1 MLPLAWLNG
10 GGVRYNG
17 QPTRPII
24 MAANG
29 MITSGHA
36 LASQAGIRVL
46 QNGGNAIDAAVTA
59 GAVLGIVQPDM
70 SGAGG
75 DAFMLLHEAA
85 TGRMW
90 SMNASGRAP
99 TEMTLEVLA
108 ADRQGQSQA
117 GAAGYEPG
125 RGPNAVSVPGAVRA
139 WADALER
146 FGTISLGDALAPAIA
161 YAEQGFPVS
170 VRLARSI
177 KSNVD
182 ILRRCDAAA
191 AVFLHDDAPYEPGEV
206 LRQADLGRTLRSI
219 AADGPGAFY
228 SGDIGGRLVAAH
240 RAAGGL
246 LRETDLEGQDSIFG
260 DAISTTYRGFTVH
273 DQPPVSLGAVLL
285 EELNIVEGF
294 DLGALP
300 LLSAD
305 RAHLLLEAKKLA
317 FGDMEAYL
325 TDPASTPVPVSGLLS
340 PGYAAARR
348 ARIDPAVAS
357 DGYGAGNPRAYG
369 SHTSY
374 LAVVDAHGNAVSW
387 IQSIFERFGSGWM
400 APGTGV
406 LLNDRMN
413 GFSIDPGHV
422 NRVEGGK
429 RTANTLNAPMV
440 TKDGLPYLVFGTP
453 GGYGQV
459 QSNLQMLTAHID
471 HDIDVM
477 SMIETPRWLS
487 HQGRHVVAESRF
499 PAETLE
505 TLGRLGHEVVAKG
518 AWSSGMGDGQAI
530 RINQASGV
538 LEGGAD
544 PRREGYVIGW

>member
-1 MLPLAWLNG
+1 
-10 GGVRYNG
+10 VRYNG

-36 LASQAGIRVL
+36 LASQAGMRVL

-75 DAFMLLHEAA
+75 DAFMLYHEAA

-99 TEMTLEVLA
+99 AEMTIEILA
-108 ADRQGQSQA
+108 ANRQDRSQA
-117 GAAGYEPG
+117 DAKAYEPG

-139 WADALER
+139 WADALDR
-146 FGTISLGDALAPAIA
+146 FGTISLSDALGPAIA

-170 VRLARSI
+170 VRLARSTT
-177 KSNVD
+177 SNVD
-182 ILRRCDAAA
+182 ILRRCAAA
-191 AVFLHDDAPYEPGEV
+191 ASVFLRDGAPYEPGDV
-206 LRQADLGRTLRSI
+206 LRQSDLGRTLRSI
-219 AADGPGAFY
+219 ATDGADAFY
-228 SGDIGGRLVAAH
+228 SGDIGRRLTAAH

-246 LRETDLEGQDSIFG
+246 LEETDLTGQDSIFG
-260 DAISTTYRGFTVH
+260 DAISTTYRGYAVH

-294 DLGALP
+294 DLAALP
-300 LLSAD
+300 LLSAE

-325 TDPASTPVPVSGLLS
+325 TDPESTPVPISGLLS

-348 ARIDPAVAS
+348 GRIDLAAAS
-357 DGYGAGNPRAYG
+357 DGFGAGNARAYG

-374 LAVVDAHGNAVSW
+374 LAVVDGQGNAVSW

-400 APGTGV
+400 AEGTGV

-471 HDIDVM
+471 HDLDVM

-487 HQGRHVVAESRF
+487 QEGRHVTAESRF
-499 PAETLE
+499 PTETVTELA
-505 TLGRLGHEVVAKG
+505 RLGHEVTSKA

-530 RINQASGV
+530 RINQATGV